1 MNRAV
6 LSRTQAHSRL
16 DEFFHDQDIREVMVN
31 AGSQVW
37 IERNG
42 ELSQVGTIHPDDT
55 RAFIER
61 TLLPL
66 GRRID
71 ITSPV
76 VDARLSDGSRLCA
89 VIPPIAIDGPCVAI
103 RRFSAR
109 QIQLEDFASPRV
121 VELLQQLIYDRRNI
135 LVSGAASAGK
145 TTLLNALCDYLQPNE
160 RIVTIEDIA
169 ELRLN
174 HPHVLRLEARPA
186 SPDGNQEISTRS
198 LVRTALRLRPD
209 RLIIGEVRGA
219 ETLDMLAAMN
229 TGHNGSMSTIHA
241 NSAHD
246 ALRRIE
252 SLVLQHAANWSREVV
267 QDHVA
272 SSINAIVHVSRHIN
286 GSRSVEEILLLDQN
300 QIFNAVQDGQVTSEA
315 SL

>member
-1 MNRAV
+1 M
-6 LSRTQAHSRL
+6 
-16 DEFFHDQDIREVMVN
+16 
-31 AGSQVW
+31 
-37 IERNG
+37 
-42 ELSQVGTIHPDDT
+42 
-55 RAFIER
+55 
-61 TLLPL
+61 
-66 GRRID
+66 
-71 ITSPV
+71 
-76 VDARLSDGSRLCA
+76 
-89 VIPPIAIDGPCVAI
+89 
-103 RRFSAR
+103 
-109 QIQLEDFASPRV
+109 
-121 VELLQQLIYDRRNI
+121 
-135 LVSGAASAGK
+135 
-145 TTLLNALCDYLQPNE
+145 
-160 RIVTIEDIA
+160 
-169 ELRLN
+169 
-174 HPHVLRLEARPA
+174 
-186 SPDGNQEISTRS
+186 
-198 LVRTALRLRPD
+198 RTALRLRPD

-315 SL
+315 AL